1 MGPTDRGPADLDV
14 NPLTV
19 DLVNV
24 DRANTDVIM
33 TTAEPDPVL
42 TSSMARGAPR
52 GCHVADCVFFLFR
65 KPLFN
70 SRNYFKL
77 QKSIIK
83 QSELQKL

>member
-14 NPLTV
+14 DPLTV

-42 TSSMARGAPR
+42 TSSMTRGAPR
-52 GCHVADCVFFLFR
+52 GCHVGSENLYLILEIVLSF
-65 KPLFN
+65 KN
-70 SRNYFKL
+70 S
-77 QKSIIK
+77 
-83 QSELQKL
+83 

>member
-1 MGPTDRGPADLDV
+1 MGPTDRGPTDLDV
-14 NPLTV
+14 DPLTV

-24 DRANTDVIM
+24 DRVTTDVTM

-42 TSSMARGAPR
+42 TSSMARGAPG

-70 SRNYFKL
+70 SRNCFTL
-77 QKSIIK
+77 QKFIIN
-83 QSELQKL
+83 QSELRKL

>member
-1 MGPTDRGPADLDV
+1 VGPTDRGPADLDV
-14 NPLTV
+14 DPLTV

-52 GCHVADCVFFLFR
+52 GCHVLPCVFFFSEIHLIFLEIVLNF
-65 KPLFN
+65 KN
-70 SRNYFKL
+70 S
-77 QKSIIK
+77 
-83 QSELQKL
+83 

>member
-1 MGPTDRGPADLDV
+1 VGPTDRGPADLDMD
-14 NPLTV
+14 PLTV

-24 DRANTDVIM
+24 DRVNTDVIM

-42 TSSMARGAPR
+42 TSSMTRGAPR

-77 QKSIIK
+77 QKFIIN
-83 QSELQKL
+83 QPELRKL

>member
-1 MGPTDRGPADLDV
+1 MGPTDHGPADLDV
-14 NPLTV
+14 DSLTV

-42 TSSMARGAPR
+42 MSSMTRGAPR
-52 GCHVADCVFFLFR
+52 GCHVVDCVFFLFR

-70 SRNYFKL
+70 SRNCFKL
-77 QKSIIK
+77 QKFIIN
-83 QSELQKL
+83 QPKLRKL